1 MYGHGVRGTISNIT
15 KTCWSK
21 WWGIECD
28 FVNNGGVF
36 ITKGQVVACDP
47 HEEIFDDQ
55 LGEDHVGLCILY
67 FPAIMSVVMTIWKW
81 LLVQT
86 ILDGYPLKKHLM
98 AFNETHILDVD
109 DVRVISVKK
118 K

>member
-1 MYGHGVRGTISNIT
+1 
-15 KTCWSK
+15 
-21 WWGIECD
+21 
-28 FVNNGGVF
+28 
-36 ITKGQVVACDP
+36 VVACDP
-47 HEEIFDDQ
+47 HEAIFDDR

-67 FPAIMSVVMTIWKW
+67 FLAIMSTMMTIWKW

-86 ILDGYPLKKHLM
+86 ILDGHPLKEHLM

-109 DVRVISVKK
+109 DVRIINVKK

>member
-1 MYGHGVRGTISNIT
+1 
-15 KTCWSK
+15 
-21 WWGIECD
+21 
-28 FVNNGGVF
+28 VF
-36 ITKGQVVACDP
+36 IAKGQVQVACDP
-47 HEEIFDDQ
+47 HEAIFDDQ
-55 LGEDHVGLCILY
+55 LGEDHVGLYILY
-67 FPAIMSVVMTIWKW
+67 FLAIMSIVMTIWNW

-98 AFNETHILDVD
+98 AFNETHIPDVD

>member
-1 MYGHGVRGTISNIT
+1 VYGHGVRGTISNIME
-15 KTCWSK
+15 TCWSK

-36 ITKGQVVACDP
+36 IAKGWVVACDP
-47 HEEIFDDQ
+47 HEAIFDDR

-67 FPAIMSVVMTIWKW
+67 FLMIMSTMMTIWKW

-86 ILDGYPLKKHLM
+86 ILDDHLEM
-98 AFNETHILDVD
+98 ATSSNN
-109 DVRVISVKK
+109 SWWAPP
-118 K
+118 